1 MRWWI
6 PSRSRDGNARSA
18 LLPSRRARPV
28 TGGGAVI
35 EALDLSRVFGDA
47 VALDGASFRAEPGC
61 VTGFL
66 GPNGAGKTTT
76 LRLLATFLLPT
87 SGTAR
92 VAGHDVRARPLAVR
106 RSIGYLCENAPLPPE
121 LRVVEYLR
129 FRAALRGLDRAST
142 RRAVGTGLDRLGLAN
157 VERRL
162 LGELSRGYRQR
173 VALADALLGDPP
185 VLLLDEPT
193 NGLDPDQVRVV
204 RELLRDLS
212 ATRTVFV
219 STHLLG
225 EAERLCGAL
234 VVIAGGRVVAAGTP
248 AELAASAD
256 GSLEL
261 AYLRLTSGGAS

>member
-1 MRWWI
+1 M
-6 PSRSRDGNARSA
+6 
-18 LLPSRRARPV
+18 
-28 TGGGAVI
+28 I
-35 EALDLSRVFGDA
+35 EAQELSRVFGDV
-47 VALDGASFRAEPGC
+47 VALDGASFRAEPGV

-76 LRLLATFLLPT
+76 LRLLSTFLLPT

-121 LRVVEYLR
+121 LRVGEYLR
-129 FRAALRGLDRAST
+129 FRAGLKDLDRAAS
-142 RRAVGTGLDRLGLAN
+142 RRAVGAGLERLGLTD

-162 LGELSRGYRQR
+162 IGELSRGYRQR

-193 NGLDPDQVRVV
+193 NSLDPDQVRVV
-204 RELLRDLS
+204 RGLLRELA

-234 VVIAGGRVVAAGTP
+234 VVVAAGRVVATGTP
-248 AELAASAD
+248 AELAATAD

-261 AYLRLTSGGAS
+261 AYLRLTGGGTV

>member
-1 MRWWI
+1 M
-6 PSRSRDGNARSA
+6 
-18 LLPSRRARPV
+18 
-28 TGGGAVI
+28 I
-35 EALDLSRVFGDA
+35 EAQELSRVFGDV
-47 VALDGASFRAEPGC
+47 VALDGASFRAEPGV

-76 LRLLATFLLPT
+76 LRLLSTFLLPT

-121 LRVVEYLR
+121 LRVGEYLR
-129 FRAALRGLDRAST
+129 FRAGLKDLDRAAS
-142 RRAVGTGLDRLGLAN
+142 RRAVGAGLERLGLTD

-162 LGELSRGYRQR
+162 IGELSRGYRQR

-193 NGLDPDQVRVV
+193 NSLDPEQVRVV
-204 RELLRDLS
+204 RELLRELA

-219 STHLLG
+219 STHLLE

-234 VVIAGGRVVAAGTP
+234 VVVAAGRVVAGGTP
-248 AELAASAD
+248 AELAAAAD

-261 AYLRLTSGGAS
+261 AYLRLTGGGTG